1 MIPFE
6 KPVKYGLIAGII
18 VIVVMVILYVA
29 DISMFNPLIG
39 FLVAIISFGAPIVFA
54 VIAINKMRDEDLG
67 HKITYVQSLIAGFA
81 VLLIAM
87 YLNYI
92 YAYLQNGVIDPEYMA
107 QKADDFILT
116 MEGKVPE
123 ETLDAIIDSLA
134 ESLDAGKAFVK
145 SLWLSPIIALGL
157 SAIISI
163 FIKKDKTI
171 EQIG

>member
-6 KPVKYGLIAGII
+6 KPVKYGLVAGLILI
-18 VIVVMVILYVA
+18 VLMVILYVA
-29 DISMFNPLIG
+29 DISMFNPMVG
-39 FLVAIISFGAPIVFA
+39 FLVGIINFAVPIVLSVLA
-54 VIAINKMRDEDLG
+54 VNKMRDEDLG
-67 HKITYVQSLIAGFA
+67 RKVTYLQSFIAGFA

-87 YLNYI
+87 YLSNIYSYI
-92 YAYLQNGVIDPEYMA
+92 QNGVIDPEYMA

-123 ETLDAIIDSLA
+123 ETLDAIIDNLA
-134 ESLDAGKAFVK
+134 ESLNASKSFVK
-145 SLWLSPIIALGL
+145 NLWLSPVIALAL

-163 FIKKDKTI
+163 FIKKNKTI